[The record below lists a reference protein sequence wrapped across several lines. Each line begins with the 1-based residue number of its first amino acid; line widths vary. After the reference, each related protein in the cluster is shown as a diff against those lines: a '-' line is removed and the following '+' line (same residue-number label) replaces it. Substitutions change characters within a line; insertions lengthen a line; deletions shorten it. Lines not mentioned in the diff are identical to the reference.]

1 MLANLTFLIYLS
13 CEILTI
19 NLLLSRFSEHTFK
32 NLLFKDNFMNKQK
45 VAIITG
51 AGRGIGA
58 ATARLFADK
67 GYAVCINY
75 KANATTANTLAKS
88 IIAEGGRCITV
99 QADVSCEED
108 VKRLF
113 STVDKELGALCVL
126 VNNAGILKKQ
136 SRLEDMT
143 AQRINAI
150 FENNV
155 TSYFLCCREAV
166 KRMSTRHGGLGGV
179 IVNVSSGASRSG
191 SPNEYIDYAAS
202 KGAIDTL
209 TKGLSLEVADEGIR
223 VNCVRPGLIHTD
235 MHVDGGEPERIE
247 RLKTI
252 IPLKRGGQPIE
263 VAEAIYWLAS
273 EKSSFSTG
281 NYLDITGGL

>member
-1 MLANLTFLIYLS
+1 MS
-13 CEILTI
+13 K
-19 NLLLSRFSEHTFK
+19 K
-32 NLLFKDNFMNKQK
+32 NI
-45 VAIITG
+45 AIITG

-58 ATARLFADK
+58 ATARLFANE

-75 KANATTANTLAKS
+75 KTNSIAANAVAKS
-88 IIAEGGRCITV
+88 IIDSGGKCITV
-99 QADVSCEED
+99 QADVSCEAD
-108 VKRLF
+108 VNRMF
-113 STVDKELGALCVL
+113 STVDNELGTLSIL

-143 AQRINAI
+143 AERINSI
-150 FENNV
+150 LINNV

-166 KRMSTRHGGLGGV
+166 KRMSTKHGGVGGV
-179 IVNVSSGASRSG
+179 IVNVSSGASKSG

-209 TKGLSLEVADEGIR
+209 TKGLSLEVAGEGIR

-235 MHVDGGEPERIE
+235 MHADGGEPQRIE
-247 RLKTI
+247 RLKNI
-252 IPLKRGGQPIE
+252 IPLQRGGQPTE

-273 EKSSFSTG
+273 DKSSFSTG
-281 NYLDITGGL
+281 NYLDLAGGL

>member
-1 MLANLTFLIYLS
+1 
-13 CEILTI
+13 
-19 NLLLSRFSEHTFK
+19 
-32 NLLFKDNFMNKQK
+32 MNSPK

-51 AGRGIGA
+51 GGRGIGA
-58 ATARLFADK
+58 ETAKLFARQ

-75 KANATTANTLAKS
+75 KSNADAAAS
-88 IIAEGGRCITV
+88 VVEEIVVMGGQCIAV
-99 QADVSCEED
+99 QADASQEAD
-108 VKRLF
+108 VMRLF
-113 STVDKELGALCVL
+113 ETVDKQLGTLTVL

-136 SRLEDMT
+136 MRLDEMD
-143 AQRINAI
+143 AERINTI
-150 FENNV
+150 LSNNV

-166 KRMSTRHGGLGGV
+166 KRMSTRHGGQGGV
-179 IVNVSSGASRSG
+179 IVNVSSTASRSG

-209 TKGLSLEVADEGIR
+209 TKGLSLEVAAEGIR

-235 MHVDGGEPERIE
+235 MHADGGEPERIE
-247 RLKTI
+247 RLKSK
-252 IPLKRGGQPIE
+252 IPLQRGGLPEE

-281 NYLDITGGL
+281 NFLDLAGGL

>member
-1 MLANLTFLIYLS
+1 MS
-13 CEILTI
+13 
-19 NLLLSRFSEHTFK
+19 K
-32 NLLFKDNFMNKQK
+32 PK

-58 ATARLFADK
+58 ATAKIFSSH

-75 KANATTANTLAKS
+75 KADEKSANLLARS
-88 IIAEGGRCITV
+88 ISDEGGQCITV
-99 QADVSCEED
+99 QADVSCESD
-108 VKRLF
+108 VERLF
-113 STVDKELGALCVL
+113 ATVDNALGTVTVL

-143 AQRINAI
+143 AERINSI
-150 FENNV
+150 LTNNV

-166 KRMSTRHGGLGGV
+166 KRMSTRHCGLGGV
-179 IVNVSSGASRSG
+179 IVNVSSGAARSG

-209 TKGLSLEVADEGIR
+209 TKGLSLEVAAEGIR
-223 VNCVRPGLIHTD
+223 VNCVRPGLIYTD
-235 MHVDGGEPERIE
+235 MHADGGEPERIE
-247 RLKTI
+247 RLKDI
-252 IPLKRGGQPIE
+252 IPLQRGGQPEE

-281 NYLDITGGL
+281 NYLDLAGGL